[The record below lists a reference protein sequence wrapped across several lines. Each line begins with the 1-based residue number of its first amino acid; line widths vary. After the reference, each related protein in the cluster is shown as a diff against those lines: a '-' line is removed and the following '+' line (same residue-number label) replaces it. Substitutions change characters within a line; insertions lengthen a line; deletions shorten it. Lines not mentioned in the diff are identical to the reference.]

1 MSKRRRFIIT
11 SVVLSLGFIAI
22 QFLDQ
27 NYRIISIASLGILTI
42 LLFSW
47 SLKEGLGWNMTL
59 MSLVLPLYFTVS
71 VGLFGFLLPTNIF
84 TKIPPVIFYGLG
96 LYALC
101 LTSNI
106 YTVSAIRTIALM
118 RAARGVGFVL
128 SLITYFLVYDTILSL
143 KTSIIL
149 TSLFVL
155 FFSIPLFLQGFWAV
169 HLEKKLNS
177 QELRH
182 SIFSG
187 LVMAEIA
194 LLLFFWPVTVAVGS
208 LFLTTS
214 VYIILGLGQAQ
225 LEARLFRETVKEYL
239 LVGFIV
245 LLGMFLATRWGG

>member
-96 LYALC
+96 IYALC

-128 SLITYFLVYDTILSL
+128 SLVTYFLVYDTILSL
-143 KTSIIL
+143 RTSIVFSCLLIL
-149 TSLFVL
+149 V
-155 FFSIPLFLQGFWAV
+155 FSAPLFLQGYWAV
-169 HLEKKLNS
+169 HLEKKIHR
-177 QELRH
+177 EL
-182 SIFSG
+182 
-187 LVMAEIA
+187 V
-194 LLLFFWPVTVAVGS
+194 S
-208 LFLTTS
+208 L
-214 VYIILGLGQAQ
+214 
-225 LEARLFRETVKEYL
+225 
-239 LVGFIV
+239 
-245 LLGMFLATRWGG
+245 